1 MLKLRRDEVKIQ
13 KTFEPET
20 GRGQNS
26 KNNLKLRRKK
36 SENAEMNQ
44 R

>member
-1 MLKLRRDEVKIQ
+1 MLKLRRSDVKIQ
-13 KTFEPET
+13 IFETET

-26 KNNLKLRRKK
+26 KNILKLRRKK

-44 R
+44 C